1 MKNLPNIKTFVVDDD
16 PFFLQIMEQV
26 LLNLGIDDVTC
37 FDNGFDI
44 QNNLHQKPEIIFL
57 DYNLEGITGYDVL
70 KKIKRYDPDIY
81 VILISAQDEIKPAVD
96 ALKHGAF
103 DYLQKSNDT
112 MNQVEAIIRKVLA
125 VKEALEKSK
134 PTLLKR
140 IFQL

>member
-44 QNNLHQKPEIIFL
+44 QNNLHQKPEIVFL

-70 KKIKRYDPDIY
+70 KKIKRY
-81 VILISAQDEIKPAVD
+81 
-96 ALKHGAF
+96 
-103 DYLQKSNDT
+103 
-112 MNQVEAIIRKVLA
+112 
-125 VKEALEKSK
+125 
-134 PTLLKR
+134 
-140 IFQL
+140 